1 IVLDLRDQTPTLLP
15 RKPEP
20 VPVRPGHSYLITGG
34 FGGFGLATARSL
46 ARAGATHLILASRSG
61 ATTEVARAQIEA
73 LRAADVDVWEEQV
86 DIGDYDQVADLI
98 AKVQACGH
106 PLRGVFHAAAV
117 AHDEVIADI
126 SAQSLHKVFAPKV
139 QGALNLDRAT
149 REHDVQLD
157 HFVLYSSISG
167 LIGIVPQLTYAAANS
182 VLDGLAASRRAA
194 GLPALSV
201 SWGAMSGGGMA
212 ETSEAIVKFLDSVG
226 LRRLNM
232 DLGAA
237 YLRECSRFALPHIAI
252 ASADWGML
260 RTPLPATAKSTRFA
274 HLSAEA
280 AAVSN
285 EQAAFRA
292 AVLALP
298 EEERGPMVTT
308 ELAKELANVLKVD
321 VDTIDPKGPIA
332 DLGIDSLMAVEFAA
346 RAGKQLNIQ
355 ISAFQ
360 FTPDLTLEAVGARV
374 ALLIAQGVGDP
385 DHDGI

>member
-1 IVLDLRDQTPTLLP
+1 M
-15 RKPEP
+15 
-20 VPVRPGHSYLITGG
+20 
-34 FGGFGLATARSL
+34 
-46 ARAGATHLILASRSG
+46 
-61 ATTEVARAQIEA
+61 
-73 LRAADVDVWEEQV
+73 WEEQV
-86 DIGDYDQVADLI
+86 DISDYDLVADLI
-98 AKVQACGH
+98 AKVEASGH

-126 SAQSLHKVFAPKV
+126 SAESLRKVFRPKV
-139 QGALNLDRAT
+139 QGALNLDKVT
-149 REHDVQLD
+149 REHDVPLD

-212 ETSEAIVKFLDSVG
+212 ESDAIVKFLDSVG

-232 DLGAA
+232 DMGAA
-237 YLRECSRFALPHIAI
+237 FMRECSRFPLSHVAI
-252 ASADWGML
+252 AGIDWGVL
-260 RTPLPATAKSTRFA
+260 RTPLPSTAKSTRFA

-298 EEERGPMVTT
+298 EEERGPMVTK

-321 VDTIDPKGPIA
+321 VDSIDPKGPIA